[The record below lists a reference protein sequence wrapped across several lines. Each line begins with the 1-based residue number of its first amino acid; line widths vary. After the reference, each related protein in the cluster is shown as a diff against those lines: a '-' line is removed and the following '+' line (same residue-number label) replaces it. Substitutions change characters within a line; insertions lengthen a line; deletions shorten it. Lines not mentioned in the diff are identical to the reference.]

1 MKKSKITKIQFTKP
15 WDSGIGT
22 VYFHDIEFENG
33 DKGQAG
39 FKSEVPADY
48 EIGTEH
54 EYELTPNA
62 NPQYAGKLKFIK
74 PNSGGGKG
82 GFSKP
87 ANNAG
92 FALSYAKDI
101 LIASWQPQST
111 KRLTSDEM
119 FALADKMLNW
129 LESKK

>member
-1 MKKSKITKIQFTKP
+1 MKKSKISNIQFTKT
-15 WDSGIGT
+15 WSGEKGT
-22 VYFHDIEFENG
+22 VYYHDIEFENG

-39 FKSEVPADY
+39 FKSEVPAEY

-54 EYELTPNA
+54 DYELIPNG
-62 NPQYAGKLKFIK
+62 NYAAKIKFIK
-74 PNSGGGKG
+74 QSGGGKG

-101 LIASWQPQST
+101 LIASWQPQSP